1 MKRINGFF
9 YMHTILGVCQC
20 RPGWQGEFCQTPCP
34 DGTYGMNCS
43 QHCTCQHGGKCRSN
57 DGHCRCAPGW
67 TGTKCTES
75 T

>member
-1 MKRINGFF
+1 M
-9 YMHTILGVCQC
+9 
-20 RPGWQGEFCQTPCP
+20 E
-34 DGTYGMNCS
+34 GTYGMNCS

-75 T
+75 MCNEKNKILIILKKN

>member
-1 MKRINGFF
+1 M
-9 YMHTILGVCQC
+9 
-20 RPGWQGEFCQTPCP
+20 E
-34 DGTYGMNCS
+34 GTYGMNCS

-75 T
+75 M